1 MFSQF
6 EPQLDAN
13 ETKLFANIGKM
24 NPGFGFDA
32 VIVVCGSEEQAEFW
46 TARIENTVD
55 QVTKSGAILQVV
67 TEDWEGG
74 AGNALGSLYAFKKA
88 HAAIKARD
96 GDYSKDILNMMKS
109 GSSVAIYHSAG
120 KGTRL
125 APLSISECNNK
136 PAVKL
141 PATVDING
149 EKVHMT
155 ILESVI
161 LSTAPYAKGRN
172 GRLSVFWADQVFVPQ
187 EFARSGEFAADIL
200 SFSGA
205 MPTQEEWVAQ
215 GLSSYGLVA
224 ANADGSACQI
234 EKASD
239 VASASAV
246 LAAAGFSAP
255 TKVGPSLGSFSVSHQ
270 LLEALMTEFQPELD
284 AKHGKMDTDAHL
296 WMAFSLP
303 EATYADA
310 LQAKFSKPD
319 LIAHHKR
326 MSAFKANFVT
336 HNGPKFF
343 GMVDA
348 GAKAT
353 SYYWDFGQLN
363 GFFKNSM
370 TVLDAEN
377 HGYALR
383 KFFGIPL
390 TAMELDSNTGATEVD
405 DDSLFLTS
413 NLTGGNVERS
423 LVVGCDIHNI
433 TATNCL
439 LINVTAKKINATGAF
454 LYNVFDSSEEGITV
468 GEGEVYTSVMHAGGQ
483 PVVVKSHID
492 TDGGAAWDAP
502 VHGNAKSFA
511 QLYQDNVGQNVVGS
525 FARYQELQ
533 SEHGFLRSN
542 E

>member
-32 VIVVCGSEEQAEFW
+32 VIIVCGTPEQTEFW

-74 AGNALGSLYAFKKA
+74 AGNALGSLYAFKQA
-88 HAAIKARD
+88 HAAVKGRD
-96 GDYSKDILNMMKS
+96 GDYSKDILNMMKT
-109 GSSVAIYHSAG
+109 GSSVAIYHVAG

-125 APLSISECNNK
+125 APLSIAECNNK

-141 PATVDING
+141 PANVDING

-161 LSTAPYAKGRN
+161 LSTAPYAKGRG

-187 EFARSGEFAADIL
+187 EFQRSGEFAADIL
-200 SFSGA
+200 TFSGP
-205 MPTQEEWVAQ
+205 MPTQEEWTAQ
-215 GLSSYGLVA
+215 DLSSYGLVA
-224 ANADGSACQI
+224 TNADGSACQI
-234 EKASD
+234 EKSS
-239 VASASAV
+239 SAAAATAV
-246 LAAAGFSAP
+246 LSAAGFASPA
-255 TKVGPSLGSFSVSHQ
+255 KVGPSLGSFSVSHQ
-270 LLEALMTEFQPELD
+270 LLEALLTEFQPELD
-284 AKHGKMDTDAHL
+284 AKKGKMDTDPHL
-296 WMAFSLP
+296 WMAMTLP

-310 LQAKFSKPD
+310 LESKFSRPD
-319 LIAHHKR
+319 LLAHHKR
-326 MSAFKANFVT
+326 MAAFKANFVT

-343 GMVDA
+343 GSIDA
-348 GAKAT
+348 GVKA
-353 SYYWDFGQLN
+353 SCYYWDFGQLS

-370 TVLDAEN
+370 TVLEAEN

-383 KFFGIPL
+383 KFFGIPA
-390 TAMELDSNTGATEVD
+390 TAMELDSNTGGTEVD

-413 NLTGGNVERS
+413 NLTSGNVERS

-433 TATNCL
+433 NATNCL

-454 LYNVFDSSEEGITV
+454 LYNVFDNSEEGITV
-468 GEGEVYTSVMHAGGQ
+468 GEGEVYTSVIHAGGQ
-483 PVVVKSHID
+483 PTVVKSTLA
-492 TDGGAAWDAP
+492 TDGGAAWHAP
-502 VHGNAKSFA
+502 VCGNAHSFE
-511 QLYQDNVGQNVVGS
+511 QLYQANIGQNVVGS
-525 FARYQELQ
+525 FARYRELQ

>member
-13 ETKLFANIGKM
+13 ETKLFSNIGKM

-32 VIVVCGSEEQAEFW
+32 VIVVCGSEEQTEFW

-88 HAAIKARD
+88 HAAVKDRD

-125 APLSISECNNK
+125 APLSLSECNNK

-141 PATVDING
+141 PANVDING

-187 EFARSGEFAADIL
+187 EFQRSGEFAADIL
-200 SFSGA
+200 SFSGP
-205 MPTQEEWVAQ
+205 MPTQEDWEAQ
-215 GLSSYGLVA
+215 NLSSYGLVA
-224 ANADGSACQI
+224 TNADGSAVQI
-234 EKASD
+234 EKS
-239 VASASAV
+239 ASASAAASV
-246 LAAAGFSAP
+246 LAAAGCAAP
-255 TKVGPSLGSFSVSHQ
+255 AKVGSSLGSFSVSHQ
-270 LLEALMTEFQPELD
+270 LLEALLTEFHPELD
-284 AKHGKMDTDAHL
+284 AKKGKMDTDAHL
-296 WMAFSLP
+296 WMAMTLP
-303 EATYADA
+303 EDTYANA
-310 LQAKFSKPD
+310 LESKFTRSD

-326 MSAFKANFVT
+326 MTAFKTNFVS

-348 GAKAT
+348 GAKA
-353 SYYWDFGQLN
+353 SCYYWDFGTLN

-370 TVLDAEN
+370 TVLEAEN

-390 TAMELDSNTGATEVD
+390 TAMELDSNTGGTEVD

-413 NLTGGNVERS
+413 NLTSGNVERS

-433 TATNCL
+433 TATNSL

-454 LYNVFDSSEEGITV
+454 LYNVFDNSEEGITV

-483 PVVVKSHID
+483 PVVVKSSIA
-492 TDGGAAWDAP
+492 TDGGAAWSAP
-502 VHGNAKSFA
+502 VHGNAKSFE
-511 QLYQDNVGQNVVGS
+511 QLYQANVGQNVVAS
-525 FARYQELQ
+525 FARYQQLQ